1 MSIERFVEVDR
12 ILAMRANLRRE
23 IQAAR
28 SHQSETEV
36 ANLYKA
42 LRALDEP
49 LRLAL
54 EKAGV
59 K

>member
-28 SHQSETEV
+28 SLQSETEV